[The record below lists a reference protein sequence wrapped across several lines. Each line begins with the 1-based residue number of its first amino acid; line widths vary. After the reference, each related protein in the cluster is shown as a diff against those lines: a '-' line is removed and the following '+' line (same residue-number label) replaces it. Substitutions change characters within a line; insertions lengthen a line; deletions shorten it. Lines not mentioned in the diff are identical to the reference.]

1 MPRED
6 EPRPHTIDDVVAR
19 LTAIDASLPP
29 RDGVACF
36 NRMYLLVTELVRD
49 RLSAGFFADPAAMT
63 TLDVTFAGLYL
74 AAVDAAAAGQPV
86 PKAWR
91 PLFAR
96 RSDSRV
102 LSIQFAVAGMNAHIN
117 HDLPVAVVATCE
129 QLGSAPS
136 AGSFHAD
143 YLKVNV
149 LLGQVEGQVRQSFE
163 DAAVR
168 DVDREVAPVLDHVG
182 NWSIDSARDAAW
194 VNADV
199 LWRLRDVPIA
209 AAAFADT
216 LAGTV
221 GLATATLLT
230 PV

>member
-1 MPRED
+1 MREVEDKPRD
-6 EPRPHTIDDVVAR
+6 VDDVVAQ
-19 LTAIDASLPP
+19 LTAIGAGLAPG
-29 RDGVACF
+29 DGVAAF

-49 RLSAGFFADPAAMT
+49 HLTTGFFADAGAMSA
-63 TLDVTFAGLYL
+63 LDVTFAGLYF
-74 AAVDAAAAGQPV
+74 AAVDAADAGQPV

-96 RSDSRV
+96 RHDTRV
-102 LSIQFAVAGMNAHIN
+102 LPIQFAIAGMNAHIN
-117 HDLPVAVVATCE
+117 HDLPVAVVTTC
-129 QLGSAPS
+129 QALGTAPDE
-136 AGSFHAD
+136 GSFHAD
-143 YLKVNV
+143 YQKVDT
-149 LLGQVEGQVRQSFE
+149 LLASVEQQVRESFE
-163 DAAVR
+163 SGVVLEADRAA
-168 DVDREVAPVLDHVG
+168 APVLDHLG

-199 LWRLRDVPIA
+199 LWRLRDLPPVRN
-209 AAAFADT
+209 AFADT

>member
-1 MPRED
+1 MPREV
-6 EPRPHTIDDVVAR
+6 EPRAIDVDDVVAR
-19 LTAIDASLPP
+19 LTAIGAGLPP
-29 RDGVACF
+29 TDGVACF

-49 RLSAGFFADPAAMT
+49 HLSEGFFADPAAMSA
-63 TLDVTFAGLYL
+63 LDVTFANLYL
-74 AAVDAAAAGQPV
+74 AAVDAAAAGRPV

-96 RSDSRV
+96 RGHPDV

-117 HDLPVAVVATCE
+117 HDLPVAVVTTCE
-129 QLGSAPS
+129 QLGTAPDQ
-136 AGSFHAD
+136 GTFHAD
-143 YLKVNV
+143 YLKVNA
-149 LLGQVEGQVRQSFE
+149 LLAAVDEHVRQSFE
-163 DAAVR
+163 SDLVR
-168 DVDREVAPVLDHVG
+168 HADREVAPVLDHLS
-182 NWSIDSARDAAW
+182 NWSIESARDAAW

-199 LWRLRDVPIA
+199 LWRLRDVP
-209 AAAFADT
+209 FARDTFEDT